1 MKLRYYEDIS
11 YRTRGGRFVR
21 VTPGD
26 GKALAADHP
35 YNGKWVRDITE
46 RATRAEAARSAG
58 AKVVK

>member
-26 GKALAADHP
+26 HDRAHNPAGGHEQLRDPADGK
-35 YNGKWVRDITE
+35 
-46 RATRAEAARSAG
+46 ARSAAGGSKG